1 LVAAQTGYFLQRIV
15 AAAYYLYQ
23 FEESDLKYT
32 ELIGV
37 TISNSNLDLADL
49 RYAKLIGVDFEEMNT
64 FIDANLNYAEILA
77 IL

>member
-1 LVAAQTGYFLQRIV
+1 LRRA
-15 AAAYYLYQ
+15 
-23 FEESDLKYT
+23 DLKYT

-64 FIDANLNYAEILA
+64 FIDANLNYAEIFNSLGRGMR
-77 IL
+77 IHLLM